1 MPFNFPAPRIGVLLA
16 QLGTPDAPTARA
28 VRPYLRQFLS
38 DMRVVDYSPFV
49 WQPLLRA
56 IILTFRPRRSARLY
70 QRIWTEEG
78 SPLLLYSQRQAE
90 GLQARL
96 GEGFRVILG
105 MRYGNPSIEAA
116 MRQLESEGIDRILVL
131 PMFPQFSSTTTAS
144 IYDAVYT
151 AAAGRRCPLFN
162 ERKRSVPAL
171 HFVPPYYDHPGY
183 IGALAARVRESLAGQ
198 PMPDKL
204 ILSFHGIP
212 TRYERTGDPYS
223 AQCRATAE
231 ALAQALGLG
240 EDQWIMSF
248 QSRFGPEPWLTP
260 ATDETLEHLAQAR
273 TARVAIFAPGF
284 VADCLET
291 LDELGHEGLQTWM
304 EAGGSAEGFQFI
316 PCLNDQAQWLDAL
329 ADITRH
335 EARSWL
341 PQAQRHPEPQAL
353 IPEVSQTL

>member
-1 MPFNFPAPRIGVLLA
+1 MPINSQIGVLLA

-38 DMRVVDYSPFV
+38 DMRVVDYSPFA
-49 WQPLLRA
+49 WQPLLQA
-56 IILTFRPRRSARLY
+56 IILTVRPRRSAKLY
-70 QRIWTEEG
+70 ARVWTADG
-78 SPLLLYSQRQAE
+78 SPLLIYSQRQAA

-105 MRYGNPSIEAA
+105 MRYGRPSIESAL
-116 MRQLESEGIDRILVL
+116 RQMEDEGIDRILVL

-151 AAAGRRCPLFN
+151 AAAGRRCPLFH

-171 HFVPPYYDHPGY
+171 HFVPPYYDHRGY
-183 IGALAARVRESLAGQ
+183 IAALAARVRQSLAEQ
-198 PMPDKL
+198 PKPDKL

-223 AQCRATAE
+223 AQCRVTAQ
-231 ALAQALGLG
+231 ALATELGLG
-240 EDQWIMSF
+240 EDEWLMSF

-260 ATDETLEHLAQAR
+260 ATDETLKHLAQAK

-291 LDELGHEGLQTWM
+291 VDELGHEGRDSWL

-316 PCLNDQAQWLDAL
+316 PCLNDEPLWLDAL

-341 PQAQRHPEPQAL
+341 PQEVRQPASPQA
-353 IPEVSQTL
+353 SAAFAAGD